1 MRFPY
6 SRPIAKFT
14 AGVALA
20 GTVGLSGSAAVMAQ
34 DATPAGTPI
43 GPEGVSCFAPSLTAL
58 ATPAGTPVGD
68 VMFATPATQLA
79 DLPEG
84 TVVDDEAIIGEATAA
99 IENFYACF
107 NLGDGASVVALMTE
121 SGRMAAFGAG
131 SPMMVA
137 EQVTA
142 LTSVATAGDIE
153 FNEVVDLGDGRLG
166 VSYQV
171 AIGQQVFNFTDVL
184 VQTGGIYKIDDRR
197 ENSPE
202 TDLDST
208 TAAVRSSVSDG
219 QLVFEVT
226 PNPIANQPAVRL
238 QLVNEG
244 EETHY
249 LMLFQVPE
257 AFDGSTLLEPDLRDL
272 PEDVTLVSVGTVDPG
287 EFSDTLFE
295 GLEEGSYVVV
305 GSAVDTSGQATG
317 VNGWAD
323 FVIDPAVDPE
333 T

>member
-1 MRFPY
+1 
-6 SRPIAKFT
+6 
-14 AGVALA
+14 VALA
-20 GTVGLSGSAAVMAQ
+20 GTVGLSGSAAIMAQ

-84 TVVDDEAIIGEATAA
+84 TVVEDEAIIGEATAA

-107 NLGDGASVVALMTE
+107 NLGDGTSVVALMTE
-121 SGRMAAFGAG
+121 GGRMAAFGAG

-153 FNEVVDLGDGRLG
+153 YIEVVDLGDGRLG

-184 VQTGGIYKIDDRR
+184 VQAGGIYKIDDRR
-197 ENSPE
+197 SNTPE

-208 TAAVRSSVSDG
+208 TAAVRSSMVDG
-219 QLVFEVT
+219 TLVFEIA
-226 PNPIANQPAVRL
+226 PNPIMNQPAVNL

-244 EETHY
+244 EESHY

-257 AFDGSTLLEPDLRDL
+257 GFDGSTLLEADFSDL
-272 PEDVTLVSVGTVDPG
+272 PAGVTFISVGTVNPG
-287 EFSDTLFE
+287 DFSITLFE
-295 GLEEGSYVVV
+295 GLDEGSYVIT
-305 GSAVDTSGQATG
+305 GSAVDISGQPIG
-317 VNGWAD
+317 VTGWAD

-333 T
+333 A